1 MSDEPRKDVVCHD
14 KYSSFVHTPHLDPL
28 RREAITF
35 EPAWPTTATSSA
47 STAWPARWATCT
59 RPRCYAGDRGELCDL
74 RADPE
79 ELVNRFDR
87 PKYRDWQQAL
97 RAAIARFLIRYPL
110 PPQPGR
116 NHFFG

>member
-1 MSDEPRKDVVCHD
+1 MISTPPSCTPRTSIRCDARP
-14 KYSSFVHTPHLDPL
+14 SPST
-28 RREAITF
+28 
-35 EPAWPTTATSSA
+35 PAWPTTATSSA